1 MNAPA
6 TQAKGTDP
14 QQLITSISNTY
25 SAIEKGDWVQAGLGI
40 ASTAMDIVGMSTNP
54 LSGFLSAGFSWA
66 INHVDF
72 LREPFD
78 VLLGSPE
85 AIGKMAQSF
94 RSAGQQVHGIATEYQ
109 KICVE
114 QTREWG
120 GKAADGYRAAA
131 QKHAGG
137 LESLSKAAQG
147 IAGAV
152 EGAGQ
157 LVGTVR
163 KMIMDMISQAVSDMV
178 MKIIQWL
185 AASFL
190 TFGAAIAGAISDI
203 VTTAVKYAKKLA
215 DFLQKLAGSLQKL
228 MKLVKSV
235 QQIAQTAEQVI
246 NAISAMAHKGAGGGG
261 GGVTR
266 PSSGGLGIDAGHLDR
281 ASGGA
286 NGTYSHDQGG
296 YRGGPGGGAGGPQV
310 QPVYNPGGVPVGQG
324 GGNTGTSA
332 AGPHVQPVYTPPGHG
347 ASGVGGGNHVPSPGG
362 GSGGYLP
369 GPGTGSGGYPS
380 PGYPQGPGTGSGGYP
395 SPGYPQGPGGG
406 SGGQNGPGRWVPG
419 HWEYDTTT
427 TAGGHTGTKP
437 PSIGTPV
444 TGDWYRPA
452 VEPHT
457 ASTSSS
463 SSTPHAGGGGGGG
476 GGIPKGMG
484 GGGGGIPAGAF
495 GGGPVGGGVTGAT
508 SMQHGGAAGVMA
520 TGASGP
526 AGGAVPHGPSGGGS
540 GGAGGGMMGGA
551 PMAGAAGQQGG
562 SNEHKRKVR
571 IEGDALV
578 DPPRAA
584 KPVIGE

>member
-14 QQLITSISNTY
+14 QQLINNISNTY

-40 ASTAMDIVGMSTNP
+40 ANTAMDIVGMASNP

-66 INHVDF
+66 MNHVDF

-78 VLLGSPE
+78 VLLGNPE

-94 RSAGQQVHGIATEYQ
+94 RSAGQQVHSIATEYK

-137 LESLSKAAQG
+137 LESLSKAAHG

-190 TFGAAIAGAISDI
+190 TFGAAIAGAIADI

-235 QQIAQTAEQVI
+235 QQIAQMAEQVI
-246 NAISAMAHKGAGGGG
+246 NAISALAHKGAGGGG

-296 YRGGPGGGAGGPQV
+296 YRGGPGGGGGGPQV

-324 GGNTGTSA
+324 GGNTGTSSS
-332 AGPHVQPVYTPPGHG
+332 GPRVRPPYTPPGQG
-347 ASGVGGGNHVPSPGG
+347 SGGGGGGGYVPGPGG

-369 GPGTGSGGYPS
+369 GPGGGSGGY
-380 PGYPQGPGTGSGGYP
+380 
-395 SPGYPQGPGGG
+395 PGYPQGPGGG
-406 SGGQNGPGRWVPG
+406 SGGTGGGQGPGRWVPG

-427 TAGGHTGTKP
+427 TAGGNTGTKP
-437 PSIGTPV
+437 PSIGTPT

-452 VEPHT
+452 VEPPT
-457 ASTSSS
+457 SSTSST
-463 SSTPHAGGGGGGG
+463 SSTSGAGGGGGG

-495 GGGPVGGGVTGAT
+495 GGGPAGGGGAGAGAT
-508 SMQHGGAAGVMA
+508 TMQHGGAAGVMP
-520 TGASGP
+520 TGAAGP

-540 GGAGGGMMGGA
+540 GGAAGGMMGGA

-578 DPPRAA
+578 DPPKAA

>member
-6 TQAKGTDP
+6 TQAAGTDP
-14 QQLITSISNTY
+14 QQLISTISSTY
-25 SAIEKGDWVQAGLGI
+25 SAIERGDWVQGGLGI
-40 ASTAMDIVGMSTNP
+40 ANTAMGIVGMASNP

-66 INHVDF
+66 IQHVDF

-78 VLLGSPE
+78 VLLGNPE
-85 AIGKMAQSF
+85 AIGKMAGSF
-94 RSAGQQVHGIATEYQ
+94 RSAGKQVHDIAAEYK

-114 QTREWG
+114 QTREWE

-137 LESLSKAAQG
+137 LESLAKAADG

-215 DFLQKLAGSLQKL
+215 DFLQKLSGSLQKL
-228 MKLVKSV
+228 MKLVQSV
-235 QQIAQTAEQVI
+235 QKIAQTAEQVI

-281 ASGGA
+281 VSGGA
-286 NGTYSHDQGG
+286 NGQYSHDQGG
-296 YRGGPGGGAGGPQV
+296 YRGGPGGGSGGPQV
-310 QPVYNPGGVPVGQG
+310 QPVYNPGGVPVGAG
-324 GGNTGTSA
+324 GGNTGTSGTG
-332 AGPHVQPVYTPPGHG
+332 GPVVRPPYTPPGQG
-347 ASGVGGGNHVPSPGG
+347 SGGGQWVPGPGGGSGGSGGQWVPGPGG
-362 GSGGYLP
+362 GSGGY
-369 GPGTGSGGYPS
+369 
-380 PGYPQGPGTGSGGYP
+380 
-395 SPGYPQGPGGG
+395 PGYPQGPGGG
-406 SGGQNGPGRWVPG
+406 SGGYPGYPQGPGGGSGGTGSQGPGRWVPG
-419 HWEYDTTT
+419 HWEYDQTT
-427 TAGGHTGTKP
+427 TAGGNTGTRP
-437 PSIGTPV
+437 PSIGTPS
-444 TGDWYRPA
+444 TDDWYRPA
-452 VEPHT
+452 VEHP
-457 ASTSSS
+457 ASPASSTSAHSATS
-463 SSTPHAGGGGGGG
+463 AAGGGG

-495 GGGPVGGGVTGAT
+495 GGGPGGGGGTGAT
-508 SMQHGGAAGVMA
+508 AMQHGGAAGVMPTA
-520 TGASGP
+520 TGGV
-526 AGGAVPHGPSGGGS
+526 GGAVPAGGGGGGG
-540 GGAGGGMMGGA
+540 GGAAGGMMGGA

-578 DPPRAA
+578 DPPKAA